1 LRYERDKIQ
10 RQVIA
15 PQNTG
20 SSTTYLMKKWTD
32 QLQSFTAPR
41 ERVKGLFKQQTQE
54 ELKCRSR
61 SSNKKLPVKNS
72 PTIW

>member
-10 RQVIA
+10 REVMA
-15 PQNTG
+15 PYNNG

-32 QLQSFTAPR
+32 QLQSYTAPR

-54 ELKCRSR
+54 ELERRSR
-61 SSNKKLPVKNS
+61 SSNKKLPVR
-72 PTIW
+72 TV